1 MLERVPREQR
11 WLVLLSIA
19 ALALAIAFVAL
30 ALIFAAGRTSETLEE
45 YEPFEAGPAARL
57 SELVATE
64 QPIFFPDPT
73 GGDRGFF
80 LTLVDGSFTAVHVVP
95 PGKTRACPIEWQL
108 DGEHF
113 EDCDGTVWA
122 PRELR
127 RFPVAIEDG
136 IVIVDLRERVP
147 PSRG

>member
-11 WLVLLSIA
+11 RLVLLSIA
-19 ALALAIAFVAL
+19 ALGLAIGFVVF
-30 ALIFAAGRTSETLEE
+30 ALIFAAGRTAETPEE

-57 SELVATE
+57 SELIATE

-80 LTLVDGSFTAVHVVP
+80 LTLVDGSLTTVHVVP
-95 PGKTRACPIEWQL
+95 PGKTRSCPIEWQL
-108 DGEHF
+108 GDERF
-113 EDCDGTVWA
+113 EDCDGTVWS

-127 RFPVAIEDG
+127 RFPVAIRDG
-136 IVIVDLRERVP
+136 TVVVDLRERVP
-147 PSRG
+147 PRG